1 MRSLKKGASGLTR
14 REFVKN
20 TALKGTVAF
29 AIGAGCMALPKPVR
43 SQESSPKR
51 VLDKTIREAARETR
65 VCRTADVVVVG
76 GGPGGIGAAV
86 AAARSG
92 ADTVLIERYEH
103 LGGMGTGGLVTI
115 IPNMSD
121 FSGKQQIAGICQE
134 WIDRLEPREAVDYPK
149 KEHWGSDDKKL
160 VDYYENRSFF
170 NVKER
175 RVLYSVH
182 IDAEISK
189 CILQDMVEEAGVK
202 TYLHAWGTEPVMDG
216 NEVKGVIF
224 ESKSGRQ
231 AVLAKVVID
240 STGDGD
246 LLPYSGAGFNSDID
260 PRMRI
265 ANLSFSYWIDNVDLK
280 KFQEFKKTHPTELAD
295 RMRELKKLGGSPS
308 FITSNL
314 KNQERVVWCFPRYAN
329 SSQVDVEELTRVEF
343 LGRKEML
350 ITHDYYNKNLPGFE
364 NSFIVLSNPQLG
376 TRGARRVDGE
386 YVVSEKD
393 MNTNDPFDDTIA
405 IFPDVDRGRDSMKY
419 PNTYMPYRCMIPRGV
434 NNMLVACRAFAS
446 EAIVNEFF
454 NLIPHCIALG
464 EAAGTAAA
472 QAISSGVDLRKIDIK
487 ELQASLKKRGVI
499 LPG

>member
-1 MRSLKKGASGLTR
+1 MKLSKERGNGLTR

-20 TALKGTVAF
+20 TAIKGAAVL
-29 AIGAGCMALPKPVR
+29 AIGAGGMTLPA
-43 SQESSPKR
+43 SAGSNESPRISG
-51 VLDKTIREAARETR
+51 KTIREAARETR

-115 IPNMSD
+115 IPNLSD
-121 FSGKQQIAGICQE
+121 FNGKQQIAGITQE
-134 WIDRLEPREAVDYPK
+134 WVDRLNHREAADYPK

-160 VDYYENRSFF
+160 VAYYQNRSFF
-170 NVKER
+170 NIREQ
-175 RVLYSVH
+175 RVIYSVH

-189 CILQDMVEEAGVK
+189 CILNDMVEEAGVK
-202 TYLHAWGTEPVMDG
+202 TYLHSWGTEPVMDG
-216 NEVKGVIF
+216 NKVKGVIF

-246 LLPYSGAGFNSDID
+246 LLPYSGADFKSDIE
-260 PRMRI
+260 RTMRI

-280 KFQEFKKTHPTELAD
+280 KYEDYKNSYAKELAD
-295 RMRELKKLGGSPS
+295 QIREIKKLGGNAG
-308 FITSNL
+308 FLTSNL
-314 KNQERVVWCFPRYAN
+314 KNQEHVVWCFPRYAN

-350 ITHDYYNKNLPGFE
+350 ITHDYYKKNIPGFK

-376 TRGARRVDGE
+376 TRGARRVVGE
-386 YVVSEKD
+386 YVVTEKD
-393 MNTNDPFDDTIA
+393 MNTNKPFEDTIA
-405 IFPDVDRGRDSMKY
+405 IFPDVDRGKNSIKY
-419 PNTYMPYRCMIPRGV
+419 PVTCMPYRCMIPRKV
-434 NNMLVACRAFAS
+434 DNMLVACRAFGS
-446 EAIVNEFF
+446 EVIVNEYF
-454 NLIPHCIALG
+454 NLIPHCIAFG
-464 EAAGTAAA
+464 QAAGTAAA
-472 QAISSGVDLRKIDIK
+472 QSISSGVDLRKIDIK
-487 ELQASLKKRGVI
+487 ALQASLKKQGVI